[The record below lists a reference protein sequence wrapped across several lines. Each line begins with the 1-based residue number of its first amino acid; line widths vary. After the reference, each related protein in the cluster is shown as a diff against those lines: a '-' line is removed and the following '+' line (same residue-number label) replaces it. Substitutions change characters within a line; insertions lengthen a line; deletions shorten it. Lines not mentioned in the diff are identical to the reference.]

1 MRSLYSF
8 IIEPK
13 ENRYENKKDIDGVE
27 LILNTEIQ
35 DHKFVS
41 RVGVVLETPINGKT
55 GIKKGDEVIVHHNV
69 FRRFNN
75 VRGQE
80 VNGKSFFEEDKYF
93 VYPDQ
98 VFMYNRNGEWKTLD
112 GFCFVKPIKNRKLFS
127 VEPEEQLIGILKYV
141 DNGLIKNGIN
151 NGDLVG
157 FTPDSEYEF
166 IIDQERLYRVPTNS
180 ICIKYEHQGTEEEY
194 NPSWLQSSGRAN
206 TGS

>member
-69 FRRFNN
+69 FRRFND
-75 VRGQE
+75 VRGEE

-98 VFMYNRNGEWKTLD
+98 VFMYNRNGQWKSLD

-127 VEPEEQLIGILKYV
+127 MEPEEQLIGILKHV
-141 DNGLIKNGIN
+141 DNSLLKNGIKE
-151 NGDLVG
+151 GDLIG

-166 IIDQERLYRVPTNS
+166 IIDNERLYRVPTNS

-194 NPSWLQSSGRAN
+194 NPSWL
-206 TGS
+206 

>member
-69 FRRFNN
+69 FRRFND
-75 VRGQE
+75 VRGEE

-194 NPSWLQSSGRAN
+194 NPSWL
-206 TGS
+206 

>member
-1 MRSLYSF
+1 MRSLYAF

-13 ENRYENKKDIDGVE
+13 NERYDNTKKIDDVE

-41 RVGVVLETPINGKT
+41 RIGVVLETPINGKT

-69 FRRFNN
+69 FRRFHD

-80 VNGKSFFEEDKYF
+80 VNSKSYFEEDKYF

-98 VFMYNRNGEWKTLD
+98 VFMYKRNGEWKPLD
-112 GFCFVKPIKNRKLFS
+112 GFCFVQPIKNRKLFS
-127 VEPEEQLIGILKYV
+127 MEPEEELVGIIKYI
-141 DNGLIKNGIN
+141 DNTLIKNGISKE
-151 NGDLVG
+151 DLVG

-166 IIDQERLYRVPTNS
+166 IINKQRLYRVPTNS
-180 ICIKYEHQGTEEEY
+180 ICIKYDYQGTEEEY
-194 NPSWLQSSGRAN
+194 HNVWL
-206 TGS
+206 

>member
-8 IIEPK
+8 IVEPK

-69 FRRFNN
+69 FRRFND
-75 VRGQE
+75 VRGEE

-98 VFMYNRNGEWKTLD
+98 VFMYNRNGQWKSLD

-127 VEPEEQLIGILKYV
+127 MEPEEQLIGILKHV
-141 DNGLIKNGIN
+141 DNSLLKNGIKE
-151 NGDLVG
+151 GDLIG

-166 IIDQERLYRVPTNS
+166 IIDNERLYRVPTNS

-194 NPSWLQSSGRAN
+194 NPSWL
-206 TGS
+206 

>member
-8 IIEPK
+8 IVEPK
-13 ENRYENKKDIDGVE
+13 NNRYNNTIKVDDVE

-69 FRRFNN
+69 FRRFND
-75 VRGQE
+75 VRGEE

-98 VFMYNRNGEWKTLD
+98 VFMYNRNGQWKSLD

-127 VEPEEQLIGILKYV
+127 MEPEEQLIGILKYV
-141 DNGLIKNGIN
+141 DNSLLKNGIN
-151 NGDLVG
+151 EGDLIG

-166 IIDQERLYRVPTNS
+166 IIDNERLYRVPTNS

-194 NPSWLQSSGRAN
+194 NPSWL
-206 TGS
+206 

>member
-69 FRRFNN
+69 FRRFND
-75 VRGQE
+75 VRGEE

-98 VFMYNRNGEWKTLD
+98 VFMYNRNGQWKSLD

-127 VEPEEQLIGILKYV
+127 MEPEEQLIGILKHV
-141 DNGLIKNGIN
+141 DNSLLKNGIKE
-151 NGDLVG
+151 GDLIG

-166 IIDQERLYRVPTNS
+166 IINNERLYRVPTNS

-194 NPSWLQSSGRAN
+194 NPSWL
-206 TGS
+206 

>member
-1 MRSLYSF
+1 MRSLYAF

-13 ENRYENKKDIDGVE
+13 NERYDNTKKIDDVE

-41 RVGVVLETPINGKT
+41 RIGVVLETPINGKT

-69 FRRFNN
+69 FRRFHD

-80 VNGKSFFEEDKYF
+80 VNSKSYFEEDKYF

-98 VFMYNRNGEWKTLD
+98 VFMYKRNGKWRPLD
-112 GFCFVKPIKNRKLFS
+112 GFCFVQPIKNRKLFS
-127 VEPEEQLIGILKYV
+127 MEPEEELIGIIKYI
-141 DNGLIKNGIN
+141 DNTLIKNGISKE
-151 NGDLVG
+151 DLVG

-166 IIDQERLYRVPTNS
+166 IINKQRLYRVPTNS
-180 ICIKYEHQGTEEEY
+180 ICIKYDYQGTEEEY
-194 NPSWLQSSGRAN
+194 HNVWL
-206 TGS
+206 

>member
-1 MRSLYSF
+1 MRSLYAF

-13 ENRYENKKDIDGVE
+13 NERYDNTKKIDDVE

-41 RVGVVLETPINGKT
+41 RIGVVLETPINGKT

-69 FRRFNN
+69 FRRFHD

-80 VNGKSFFEEDKYF
+80 VNSKSYFEEDKYF

-98 VFMYNRNGEWKTLD
+98 VFMYKRNGEWRPLD
-112 GFCFVKPIKNRKLFS
+112 GFCFVQPIKNRKLFS
-127 VEPEEQLIGILKYV
+127 MEPEEELVGIIKYI
-141 DNGLIKNGIN
+141 DNTLIKNGISKE
-151 NGDLVG
+151 DLVG

-166 IIDQERLYRVPTNS
+166 IINKQRLYRVPTNS
-180 ICIKYEHQGTEEEY
+180 ICIKYDYQGTEEEY
-194 NPSWLQSSGRAN
+194 HNVWL
-206 TGS
+206 

>member
-69 FRRFNN
+69 FRRFND
-75 VRGQE
+75 VRGEE

-98 VFMYNRNGEWKTLD
+98 VFMYNRNSQWKSLD

-127 VEPEEQLIGILKYV
+127 MEPEEQLIGILKHV
-141 DNGLIKNGIN
+141 DNSLLKNGIKE
-151 NGDLVG
+151 GDLIG

-166 IIDQERLYRVPTNS
+166 IINNERLYRVPTNS

-194 NPSWLQSSGRAN
+194 NPSWL
-206 TGS
+206 